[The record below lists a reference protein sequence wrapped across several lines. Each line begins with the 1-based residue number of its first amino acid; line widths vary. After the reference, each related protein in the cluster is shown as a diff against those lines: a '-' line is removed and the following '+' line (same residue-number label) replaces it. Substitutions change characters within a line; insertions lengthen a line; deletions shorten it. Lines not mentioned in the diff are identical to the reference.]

1 MPAGFLYFQKKSLKP
16 AGDVNIIKHLKQ
28 EAPESYVPKSLNP
41 TINFLDQIV
50 FEHWQMNKDFVERKP
65 KYLMT
70 YKQAQ
75 FTTNAS
81 THTSKRFRKSVKIRG
96 STIKNPSRQRLAN
109 RLRQASQY
117 SPSQTKD
124 AEEGYSPGQKGHVK
138 FAENIVS
145 TTSGTYEK
153 EKPIE

>member
-1 MPAGFLYFQKKSLKP
+1 MPAGFLYFQKKGLKP

-50 FEHWQMNKDFVERKP
+50 FEHWQMNKDSVERKP
-65 KYLMT
+65 KYLMSN
-70 YKQAQ
+70 KQAQ

-81 THTSKRFRKSVKIRG
+81 TQSKRFRKSVKIRG
-96 STIKNPSRQRLAN
+96 STIKIPSRHRLAN
-109 RLRQASQY
+109 RLSKASLY
-117 SPSQTKD
+117 SPSTIKD
-124 AEEGYSPGQKGHVK
+124 VEEGNSPGQKSHVK
-138 FAENIVS
+138 FAENIVT

-153 EKPIE
+153 EKNIE